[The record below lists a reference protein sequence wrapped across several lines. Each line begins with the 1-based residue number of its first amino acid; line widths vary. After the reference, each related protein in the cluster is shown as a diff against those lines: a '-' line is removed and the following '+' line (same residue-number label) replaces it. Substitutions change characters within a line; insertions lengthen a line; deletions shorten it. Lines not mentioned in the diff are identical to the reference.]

1 MSQRGHV
8 VMFMAAASGGS
19 VYTVGAGGMKTF
31 SVLAAIMI
39 EQCGTPGLYSP
50 KMLTRPVTGP

>member
-1 MSQRGHV
+1 
-8 VMFMAAASGGS
+8 MFMAAASGGS
-19 VYTVGAGGMKTF
+19 VCVGAGGMKTF
-31 SVLAAIMI
+31 SVLAVLAAIMI